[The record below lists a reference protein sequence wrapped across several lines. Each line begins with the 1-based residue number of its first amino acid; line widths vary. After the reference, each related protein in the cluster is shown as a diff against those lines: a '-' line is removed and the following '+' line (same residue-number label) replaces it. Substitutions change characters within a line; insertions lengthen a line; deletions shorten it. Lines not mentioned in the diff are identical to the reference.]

1 VTIRAVV
8 DTNVVV
14 SGLLSPG
21 GRPARVLRAAGVAY
35 RLVWSPGVVAEC
47 LRVLT
52 YPRVA
57 KVLGAARREEYA
69 RRIVIGLAAGAD
81 MVSPE
86 MLPRLRVV
94 EADPDDD
101 LFLATALA
109 GGASV
114 VVSGDRRHLLPL
126 REFAGVRIIGPADFL
141 VELGLTDV
149 AK

>member
-1 VTIRAVV
+1 MTVRAVV

-21 GRPARVLRAAGVAY
+21 GRPARVLRAAGVSC

-52 YPRVA
+52 YQRVA
-57 KVLGAARREEYA
+57 KVLKAARREEYA
-69 RRIVIGLAAGAD
+69 RQVVAGLAAGAD

-86 MLPRLRVV
+86 MLPQLRAVK
-94 EADPDDD
+94 ADPDDD

-126 REFAGVRIIGPADFL
+126 REFAGVRVIDAATFL
-141 VELGLTDV
+141 GELGL
-149 AK
+149 AEEMQ